1 MKRDRLPPLEW
12 IRAFEAAARRGSFT
26 AAAEDVG
33 RTQAAISQRIGHL
46 EKHLGTPLFHR
57 RARAISLTV
66 EGEAW
71 LPHVR
76 LALEGLRDSTEA
88 VFGSGHRRL
97 TLSASQTVIDR
108 WLLPR
113 LGRLQTLTKAEISIQ
128 SMVIGTHDA
137 PQDDVIRIRYGT
149 GDWPH
154 PYRARLYAEEFSP
167 VAAPSLAARP
177 EHWTALPRIACAGQ
191 RPGWHAWAEEFGIP
205 TTPLPSHTSFGSRCG
220 QVWVRRSAGIAAI
233 MLGGLGHGSVGPRRS
248 RVSFSSG
255 ELLAAREPSSGVTRP
270 MAGDYNGNH
279 RYLIENS
286 WLSRHSS
293 EQQHQVIWARSG
305 PRMRRSIWLNSSLI
319 PAVNGPLLPL
329 TTFG

>member
-1 MKRDRLPPLEW
+1 MNRDRLPPLEW
-12 IRAFEAAARRGSFT
+12 IRAFEAAARLGSFT

-33 RTQAAISQRIGHL
+33 VTQAAVSQRIGQL

-97 TLSASQTVIDR
+97 TVSASQTIIDR

-128 SMVIGTHDA
+128 SMVVGTHDA
-137 PQDDVIRIRYGT
+137 PQDDIIRIRYGT

-154 PYRARLYAEEFSP
+154 PYRALLYAEEICP
-167 VAAPSLAARP
+167 VAAPSLAARAG
-177 EHWTALPRIACAGQ
+177 HWTALPRIACAGQ
-191 RPGWHAWAEEFGIP
+191 RPGWQAWAAAFGIP
-205 TTPLPSHTSFGSRCG
+205 TTPLPELRFDTHL
-220 QVWVRRSAGIAAI
+220 SALGAAKA
-233 MLGGLGHGSVGPRRS
+233 GLGV
-248 RVSFSSG
+248 
-255 ELLAAREPSSGVTRP
+255 LLASLPLCAEALASGALVRLDP
-270 MAGDYNGNH
+270 ASLSHHESYWLLAGPQAVS
-279 RYLIENS
+279 RAQWKAITTTLIE
-286 WLSRHSS
+286 
-293 EQQHQVIWARSG
+293 
-305 PRMRRSIWLNSSLI
+305 
-319 PAVNGPLLPL
+319 
-329 TTFG
+329 T

>member
-12 IRAFEAAARRGSFT
+12 VRAFEAAARLGSFT

-33 RTQAAISQRIGHL
+33 LTQAAVSQRIGQL
-46 EKHLGTPLFHR
+46 EKQLGTPLFHR

-88 VFGSGHRRL
+88 VFGTGHPRL

-113 LGRLQTLTKAEISIQ
+113 LGRLQSLMKAEISIQ
-128 SMVIGTHDA
+128 SMVVGTHDT

-154 PYRARLYAEEFSP
+154 PYRARLYAEEICP
-167 VAAPSLAARP
+167 VAAPSLAARAG
-177 EHWTALPRIACAGQ
+177 HWTAWPRIACAGQ
-191 RPGWHAWAEEFGIP
+191 RPGWHAWATEFGIP
-205 TTPLPSHTSFGSRCG
+205 TTPLPDLRFDTHL
-220 QVWVRRSAGIAAI
+220 SALGAAKA
-233 MLGGLGHGSVGPRRS
+233 GLGV
-248 RVSFSSG
+248 F
-255 ELLAAREPSSGVTRP
+255 LAS
-270 MAGDYNGNH
+270 
-279 RYLIENS
+279 
-286 WLSRHSS
+286 
-293 EQQHQVIWARSG
+293 
-305 PRMRRSIWLNSSLI
+305 
-319 PAVNGPLLPL
+319 LPL
-329 TTFG
+329 CAEALSTGALVRLHPASLSYHESYWMLASPQAVSRDQWQAITTAIIDI

>member
-12 IRAFEAAARRGSFT
+12 IRAFEAAARLGSFT

-33 RTQAAISQRIGHL
+33 LTQAAVSQRIGQL

-88 VFGSGHRRL
+88 VFGTGHRRL
-97 TLSASQTVIDR
+97 TLSASQTIIDL

-128 SMVIGTHDA
+128 SMVVGAHDA

-154 PYRARLYAEEFSP
+154 PYRARLYAEEISP
-167 VAAPSLAARP
+167 VAAPVSGGPRRALDGVAAHRLRRSATRLACLGSRVRHPDHAIARP
-177 EHWTALPRIACAGQ
+177 ALR
-191 RPGWHAWAEEFGIP
+191 
-205 TTPLPSHTSFGSRCG
+205 HTSVGTWRG
-220 QVWVRRSAGIAAI
+220 QGGAGRFAGIAAFVR
-233 MLGGLGHGSVGPRRS
+233 GGLGTGALVRLDPASLSHHESYW
-248 RVSFSSG
+248 
-255 ELLAAREPSSGVTRP
+255 LLASPQAV
-270 MAGDYNGNH
+270 
-279 RYLIENS
+279 
-286 WLSRHSS
+286 SRD
-293 EQQHQVIWARSG
+293 QWQAI
-305 PRMRRSIWLNSSLI
+305 
-319 PAVNGPLLPL
+319 
-329 TTFG
+329 TTAIIDI